1 MKRSTLSTVLR
12 FCLPLAGLLVLP
24 LHAGAQESAAA
35 PLTQEGRTLVL
46 DSHAH
51 RLVMPLPDW
60 FSDSERAGEALP
72 LIETEFTTNE
82 RQAVLRIRPKGENAQ
97 NWRTLYAAR
106 ITLEP
111 ERPLLDYRRSTMMGY
126 AQICQPELTGF
137 FQLGPDEG
145 ETLAPTGFV
154 CGAFLDR
161 LENLAGTGEVVIMS
175 FKRTPEG
182 IASVYQEW
190 RGEPFDPTDPSSWP
204 VPTQV
209 VETRARELQQ
219 EAQLLASGN

>member
-1 MKRSTLSTVLR
+1 M
-12 FCLPLAGLLVLP
+12 P
-24 LHAGAQESAAA
+24 A
-35 PLTQEGRTLVL
+35 PLSQEGETLVL
-46 DSHAH
+46 ETHAH

-60 FSDSERAGEALP
+60 LSEAERSGEALQ
-72 LIETEFTTNE
+72 LIDTEFTTNE
-82 RQAVLRIRPKGENAQ
+82 RQAVLRIRPKGEDAH

-111 ERPLLDYRRSTMMGY
+111 ERPLIDYRRSTMTGY

-145 ETLAPTGFV
+145 ERLAPLGFV

-161 LENLAGTGEVVIMS
+161 LENLAGTGEVVIIA

-190 RGEPFDPTDPSSWP
+190 RGAPFDPTDPASWP
-204 VPTQV
+204 VPTDV
-209 VETRARELQQ
+209 VETRARELQDD
-219 EAQLLASGN
+219 AQLLAASN

>member
-1 MKRSTLSTVLR
+1 LQRSTLSFALLALAIAA
-12 FCLPLAGLLVLP
+12 LPA
-24 LHAGAQESAAA
+24 AAQENVPA
-35 PLTQEGRTLVL
+35 PLTQEGDALVL
-46 DSHAH
+46 TTHAH

-60 FSDSERAGEALP
+60 LSETGQTGDALP
-72 LIETEFTTNE
+72 LIETEFTSNE
-82 RQAVLRIRPKGENAQ
+82 RQAVLRIRPKGEDAH

-111 ERPLLDYRRSTMMGY
+111 ERALIDYRRSTMMGY

-175 FKRTPEG
+175 FKRTPGG

-190 RGEPFDPTDPSSWP
+190 RGAPFDPTDPASWP
-204 VPTQV
+204 VPTDV
-209 VETRARELQQ
+209 VERRARELQE
-219 EAQLLASGN
+219 EAQLIAAGD